1 MIVPASWQRQT
12 VADSPLLV
20 QAHRP
25 DFTNSDRASPVLECG
40 DVIHYRAYSVG
51 EHGHFVWAVDLVCPD
66 DEAAIESAKL
76 LVDRYDIEVWQGGR
90 KVIRLVPQKRPHTW
104 PRWRKM

>member
-1 MIVPASWQRQT
+1 LAAANRRGLTYVNAGALGLILHVTIVH
-12 VADSPLLV
+12 
-20 QAHRP
+20 HR
-25 DFTNSDRASPVLECG
+25 FLECG

-51 EHGHFVWAVDLVCPD
+51 EHGHLVSAVDLVCPD